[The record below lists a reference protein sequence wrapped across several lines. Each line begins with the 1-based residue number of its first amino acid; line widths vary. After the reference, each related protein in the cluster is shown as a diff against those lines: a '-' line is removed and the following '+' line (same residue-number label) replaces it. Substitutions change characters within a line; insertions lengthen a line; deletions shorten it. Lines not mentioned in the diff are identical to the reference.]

1 LEDAQIKY
9 RLSTAPLAF
18 PEAVIK
24 EEKYRITVL
33 TSRLLRLEYSENNQ
47 FNDAPTQRVIRRD
60 FSVPAYRIIDSGK
73 QLEVITDGLHMVY
86 NKQKFSKNGLTIQVK
101 ETLSAYRNRWYYGEP
116 TDNLLGT
123 ARTLDEADGEI
134 PLEDGLLSRNGF
146 AVLDD
151 SHSICLTPDG
161 FVEPARNG
169 NIDLYFWGYGWHY
182 QECLKDFYY
191 LCGETPML
199 PRYAFGNWWSR
210 FHRYDEKEYHEL
222 VNRFEKEGLPFS
234 VAVLD
239 MEWHLTGEDIDPKY
253 GSGWTGYTWNR
264 KLFPD
269 PERFMNWLHQKNM
282 HVTINVHPAEG
293 VCAHEEMYRDMAE
306 ELGVDYTNEDPIPFD
321 ISDRNFLDAYFKYL
335 HHPNEEIGVDF
346 WWIDWQQ
353 GGNSKV
359 EGLDPLWMLNHYHY
373 LDNGRSGK
381 RPMTF
386 SRYAGIGSHRY
397 PVGFSGDTFTTWE
410 SLDFQPYFT
419 ATAANAGYG
428 YWSHDIGGHMHGVKS
443 DEMLVRW
450 MQFGVFSPI
459 MRIHSSDNPFFVKE
473 PWKFDSFTG
482 SIMKRFLRLRHQ
494 MIPYIYTMS
503 RRFTR
508 LGEPLVQPMYYRY
521 PKEEMAYCVRNQY
534 YFGTELIVCPITAPM
549 KEELKLGLFKGW
561 LPEGIYYD
569 VFTGRKYRGG
579 RRLNIYRD
587 ITAIPVFAK
596 AGAIVPLEKEESVSN
611 AVGNPVNLEINIYA
625 GASGN
630 FELYEDDEDSGL
642 SAVTLI
648 EWNWQGDGTANLSI
662 KAVKDE
668 AVRKVL
674 PDYRNYTFRFWG
686 LEAGTN
692 IRINYGEEPVEL
704 RQLYH
709 ADKHMLEISCDDVD
723 TSGEMKVSLEQISEM
738 QDNHV
743 TAQAFELLDRAQINY
758 DDKNT
763 IFRIISRQNAKE
775 TKVSELLSLDLN
787 RFLLEAIIELITAW

>member
-1 LEDAQIKY
+1 MLIKY
-9 RLSTAPLAF
+9 QLSTAPLAF
-18 PEAVIK
+18 PDAVIK
-24 EEKYRITVL
+24 GEKYRITVL
-33 TSRLLRLEYSENNQ
+33 TSRLLRIEYSEDNQ
-47 FNDAPTQRVIRRD
+47 FIDAPTQRVMRRD
-60 FSVPAYRIIDSGK
+60 FPVPTYRIIDSEN
-73 QLEVITDGLHMVY
+73 QMEVITDSLHMVY
-86 NKQKFSKNGLTIQVK
+86 NKQMFSKNGLTIQVK
-101 ETLSAYRNRWYYGEP
+101 ETLSAYRNRWYYGDP
-116 TDNLLGT
+116 ADNLKGT

-151 SHSICLTPDG
+151 SNSICLTPDG
-161 FVEPARNG
+161 WVEPVRKG

-210 FHRYDEKEYHEL
+210 FHRYDEKEYQEM

-269 PERFMNWLHQKNM
+269 PARFMSWLHQKNM
-282 HVTINVHPAEG
+282 HVTLNVHPAEG

-306 ELGVDYTNEDPIPFD
+306 ELGVDYANEDPIPFD

-373 LDNGRSGK
+373 LDNGRGKK

-397 PVGFSGDTFTTWE
+397 PVGFSGDVFTTWD

-473 PWKFDSFTG
+473 PWKFDAFTG

-494 MIPYIYTMS
+494 LIPYLYTMS
-503 RRFTR
+503 RRFTQ
-508 LGEPLVQPMYYRY
+508 LGEPLIQPMYYRY
-521 PKEEMAYCVRNQY
+521 PKEEMAYYVRNQY
-534 YFGTELIVCPITAPM
+534 YFGTELIVCPITSPM
-549 KEELKLGLFKGW
+549 KGNLKLGLFKGW

-569 VFTGRKYRGG
+569 FFTGRKYRGG
-579 RRLNIYRD
+579 RRLDIYRD

-596 AGAIVPLEKEESVSN
+596 AGAIIPLEKEESVSN
-611 AVGNPVNLEINIYA
+611 AVDNPVNLEINIFA

-630 FELYEDDEDSGL
+630 FELYEDEEENGF
-642 SAVTLI
+642 SAVTQI
-648 EWNWQGDGTANLSI
+648 EWNWQGDGTARLNIRVSQ
-662 KAVKDE
+662 DE
-668 AVRKVL
+668 AVRTVL
-674 PDYRNYTFRFWG
+674 PRYRNYTFRFWG
-686 LEAGTN
+686 IASDTD
-692 IRINYGEEPVEL
+692 ICVDSDEEPVIF
-704 RQLYH
+704 RRLYH
-709 ADKHMLEISCDDVD
+709 ADTHMLEISCDNMD
-723 TSGEMKVSLEQISEM
+723 SAKEIKVYLELVSEM

-743 TAQAFELLDRAQINY
+743 AAQAFELLDRAQINY

-763 IFRIISRQNAKE
+763 VFRIISRQGTKE

-787 RFLLEAIIELITAW
+787 RFLLGALIELITAW